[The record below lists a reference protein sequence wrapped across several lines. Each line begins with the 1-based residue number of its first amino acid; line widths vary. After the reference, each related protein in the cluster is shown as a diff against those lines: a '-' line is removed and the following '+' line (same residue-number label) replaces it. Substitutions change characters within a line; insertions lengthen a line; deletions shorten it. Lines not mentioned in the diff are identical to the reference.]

1 MWVEGLFS
9 HTKGLKCKM
18 RKPVM
23 GKGGENKGY
32 ILLPGNGKLIRTS
45 VPKTQEGDTKVPG
58 YEGIED
64 RRTNNPMP

>member
-1 MWVEGLFS
+1 
-9 HTKGLKCKM
+9 M

-32 ILLPGNGKLIRTS
+32 ILIPGNGKLIRTS